1 EYKNIFKYTGRAS
14 TDFVELI
21 GNGVTYINMGI
32 MGLICIIYVL
42 VSKGTFNGP
51 VIAGILTVVG
61 FAAYGKHPKNVIPIL
76 IGIILASSISIW
88 DMSSTLVI
96 IAGLFGTTLAPV
108 AGKFGWIAGII
119 TGSLHLSMVMNIG
132 VIHGGINLYNNGFA
146 GGIVAGIVVPVI
158 KVFKEEY

>member
-1 EYKNIFKYTGRAS
+1 
-14 TDFVELI
+14 
-21 GNGVTYINMGI
+21 M
-32 MGLICIIYVL
+32 
-42 VSKGTFNGP
+42 
-51 VIAGILTVVG
+51 
-61 FAAYGKHPKNVIPIL
+61 
-76 IGIILASSISIW
+76 
-88 DMSSTLVI
+88 
-96 IAGLFGTTLAPV
+96 